1 MVEDCRV
8 DDFMMHVALQ
18 RKQAHSVTLALVY
31 LCVARRLNL
40 KLDIVALPGLVFV
53 GVPSAKCF
61 VDVEN
66 NGRVLQ
72 KRDLVSMC
80 HDRGSP
86 FMEHFVTPVPSE
98 ETLDLVCTGM
108 MQGIDNADEAGEVF
122 KETTLLRML
131 MITHIKMMV
140 REPYDS
146 DKIFE
151 KLFEGFVSQMDIDF

>member
-1 MVEDCRV
+1 
-8 DDFMMHVALQ
+8 
-18 RKQAHSVTLALVY
+18 
-31 LCVARRLNL
+31 
-40 KLDIVALPGLVFV
+40 
-53 GVPSAKCF
+53 
-61 VDVEN
+61 
-66 NGRVLQ
+66 
-72 KRDLVSMC
+72 
-80 HDRGSP
+80 
-86 FMEHFVTPVPSE
+86 VPSE